1 MAMHRLVGDFEL
13 ERPHWSWR
21 PQNSKCLM
29 SNARLDKILA
39 KAWPRRPLTAHG
51 RILASADGWY
61 ECKPVGDG
69 PKARKRPVKR
79 AKFQLPAHKHRIE
92 IDNRE

>member
-1 MAMHRLVGDFEL
+1 MHRLVGDFEL

-39 KAWPRRPLTAHG
+39 KVWPRRPLTAHG
-51 RILASADGWY
+51 RTWHRRMAGMDGSPSAMDEGAKAAG
-61 ECKPVGDG
+61 EACEVPATG
-69 PKARKRPVKR
+69 P
-79 AKFQLPAHKHRIE
+79 QT
-92 IDNRE
+92 